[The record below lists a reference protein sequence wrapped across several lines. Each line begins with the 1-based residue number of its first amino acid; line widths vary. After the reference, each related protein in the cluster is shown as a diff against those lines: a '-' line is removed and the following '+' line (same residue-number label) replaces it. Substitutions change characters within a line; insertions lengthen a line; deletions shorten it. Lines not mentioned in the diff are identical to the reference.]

1 VFRRGGW
8 RLNGRISAY
17 LLDVDDGVNAT
28 TFLKYK
34 LTEEEKKINIAVYV
48 NHESLLMKISE
59 GWKPEWESEDATP
72 GEDAPP
78 EGPLRLPTTNTVD
91 PAPVCPAPQ
100 DEGTL
105 ETKVATDA
113 DALQELAQG
122 SDPTRPRALRHY
134 LYFRTKKAARQ
145 VAADLRKQ
153 GFEAEEQRSADG
165 KNWLVLASH
174 TVVITG
180 ELIAATRQ
188 SLEEVVQPFAGQYDG
203 WEAAVE

>member
-1 VFRRGGW
+1 
-8 RLNGRISAY
+8 
-17 LLDVDDGVNAT
+17 
-28 TFLKYK
+28 
-34 LTEEEKKINIAVYV
+34 
-48 NHESLLMKISE
+48 
-59 GWKPEWESEDATP
+59 
-72 GEDAPP
+72 
-78 EGPLRLPTTNTVD
+78 LRLPTTNTVD